1 MYRCWTKEELK
12 FLDENWGTRSV
23 AYLAEKLERSQE
35 AVSQKAYR
43 LGYSRMLDS
52 GDYITFCQLLS
63 VLGYDA
69 SNTYAQES
77 WISNRGCP
85 VRYKKVRTS
94 CFRIIYIHD
103 FWQWAEQNQYFLD
116 FSKFKENVLGA
127 EPEWA
132 KRKRKNDIFVKT
144 LVITTPWTKAED
156 EKLLRI
162 VRQQKYDY
170 PAIAMELR
178 RTEGAIERR
187 LIDLGCPDRPV
198 KAHKVILSDSDKT
211 ALKDMIVDGYRYIQI
226 AMRFGMSEKSIRGRV
241 YRMYGSEDLDV
252 VRRAII
258 AER

>member
-1 MYRCWTKEELK
+1 MGRRWTKEEIE

-35 AVSQKAYR
+35 AVSLKAYR
-43 LGYSRMLDS
+43 LGYNCMLES
-52 GDYITFCQLLS
+52 GDYVTFCQLLN

-69 SNTYAQES
+69 SNTYAQKS
-77 WISNRGCP
+77 WILNRGCP
-85 VRYKKVRTS
+85 VKYKKVKTFR
-94 CFRIIYIHD
+94 FRIIYISD
-103 FWQWAEQNQYFLD
+103 FWQWAERNQYFLD
-116 FSKFKENVLGA
+116 FSSFEENVLGA

-132 KRKRKNDIFVKT
+132 KRKRKNDIFVKS
-144 LVITTPWTKAED
+144 LIITTPWTKAED
-156 EKLLRI
+156 EKLLRM

-170 PAIAMELR
+170 LCISVEMR
-178 RTEGAIERR
+178 RSEGAIERR
-187 LIDLGCPDRPV
+187 LIDLGCSDRPI

-211 ALKDMIVDGYRYIQI
+211 NLKDMIIDGYRYIQM

>member
-1 MYRCWTKEELK
+1 MSRRWTKEELE
-12 FLDENWGTRSV
+12 FLDENWGIRSLP
-23 AYLAEKLERSQE
+23 YLANKLERSQE
-35 AVSQKAYR
+35 AVSLKAYR
-43 LGYSRMLDS
+43 LGYIRMLDS
-52 GDYITFCQLLS
+52 GDYITFRKLLS
-63 VLGYDA
+63 ALGYDS

-85 VRYKKVRTS
+85 VRYKKVKASR
-94 CFRIIYIHD
+94 FRIIYISD

-116 FSKFKENVLGA
+116 FSNFEENVLGS

-144 LVITTPWTKAED
+144 LVINTPWTKAED
-156 EKLLRI
+156 EKLLRM

-178 RTEGAIERR
+178 RTEGAIEKR
-187 LIDLGCPDRPV
+187 LIDIGCPDRPL
-198 KAHKVILSDSDKT
+198 KAKAVYLSKTDKT
-211 ALKDMIVDGYRYIQI
+211 AIRDMIIDGYRYIQI
-226 AMRFGMSEKSIRGRV
+226 AMRFGMSESSIRGRV

>member
-1 MYRCWTKEELK
+1 MDRCWTKEELK

-63 VLGYDA
+63 ALGYDA

-85 VRYKKVRTS
+85 VRYKKVKTK
-94 CFRIIYIHD
+94 CFRIIHMPD
-103 FWQWAEQNQYFLD
+103 FWKWAEQNQNFLD
-116 FSKFKENVLGA
+116 FSSFEENVLGV
-127 EPEWA
+127 EPDWA
-132 KRKRKNDIFVKT
+132 KRKRKNDIFVKS
-144 LVITTPWTKAED
+144 LIITTPWTKAED
-156 EKLLRI
+156 EKLLRM